1 MIYDENDETFDDER
15 DETIDDESA
24 RVIDRITRDLIDE
37 AVDEKTYRK
46 IYNTIKRIARAMDW
60 LPQPVRL
67 SIDREATIHV
77 VLSVRIGDI
86 PHHCKPH
93 AGKQSEDTVAMID
106 FIDILMPYATKS
118 ISITFK
124 RPNVIDKVEV
134 RSRNDCLIIYNAKDA
149 PHISICTL
157 MEALQVDKGTTS
169 RALKRIARGNED
181 KIHLTHPRDEWMLSQ
196 RA

>member
-46 IYNTIKRIARAMDW
+46 TYRKIYNTIKRIARAMDW

-86 PHHCKPH
+86 
-93 AGKQSEDTVAMID
+93 S
-106 FIDILMPYATKS
+106 L
-118 ISITFK
+118 ITASLTQASSQK
-124 RPNVIDKVEV
+124 TP
-134 RSRNDCLIIYNAKDA
+134 SR
-149 PHISICTL
+149 
-157 MEALQVDKGTTS
+157 
-169 RALKRIARGNED
+169 
-181 KIHLTHPRDEWMLSQ
+181 
-196 RA
+196 